1 MLQIIKNNLLKIIDD
16 IDSGNTNIDEDRAF
30 NIIQMLKVQEMS
42 KKEAAEYLDMCR
54 ATFDN
59 NVSTEQIPKGKE
71 IYGFKEKRWYKSDLD
86 LYKLKNSK
94 ES

>member
-1 MLQIIKNNLLKIIDD
+1 MLQIIKNNLLKIVDD
-16 IDSGNTNIDEDRAF
+16 IDSGNSNIDEDRAV

-42 KKEAAEYLDMCR
+42 KRGAAEYLEMCR

-59 NVSTEQIPKGKE
+59 NVSNKQIPKGRE
-71 IYGFKEKRWYKSDLD
+71 VYGFKEKRWYKSDLD